1 MNNYYYMYNYS
12 FKMSYMDERDEF
24 LSNSQYKKDL
34 LEAFSLQTYN
44 HEKIMKE
51 IETLYDKLKDNVQ
64 IQEILTNMKLKK
76 YLPSFL
82 MNNESCFILLFSFEN
97 VNYFHKCL
105 GYLLEDKPIDE
116 DYFRK
121 FVLLLQK

>member
-12 FKMSYMDERDEF
+12 FKMSYMDARDEF

-51 IETLYDKLKDNVQ
+51 IEILYLIGNLMDGPNIKILKMIIKL
-64 IQEILTNMKLKK
+64 TW
-76 YLPSFL
+76 
-82 MNNESCFILLFSFEN
+82 
-97 VNYFHKCL
+97 
-105 GYLLEDKPIDE
+105 
-116 DYFRK
+116 R
-121 FVLLLQK
+121 

>member
-12 FKMSYMDERDEF
+12 FNMSYLDVQDEF

-34 LEAFSLQTYN
+34 LKAFSLQTYN

-51 IETLYDKLKDNVQ
+51 IEVLYDKLKDNAQ
-64 IQEILTNMKLKK
+64 IIEILTNIKLKK

-82 MNNESCFILLFSFEN
+82 MNNESCFVLLFSFEN

-105 GYLLEDKPIDE
+105 GYLLKNKPIDE

-121 FVLLLQK
+121 FLLLLQK